1 MGLWDFEPTGVEQEC
16 YNETVAMPGSKE
28 KIEVLASRA
37 REGLPLWH
45 EHDRIDYDD
54 QPDY

>member
-1 MGLWDFEPTGVEQEC
+1 
-16 YNETVAMPGSKE
+16 MPGSKE